1 MRISTPHQYSQLTDR
16 VMNLQSRIAQLQTNL
31 ATGKRLHKPSDDP
44 IATASVLSLGSAKG
58 LAEQH
63 RSVAEFARGNYALA
77 ENSLGEMGELLK
89 EAKKFA
95 LQGATGTTD
104 QQAREVIATQIRS
117 LQERLVSL
125 GNAKDSGGKYLFSG
139 FEVNTA
145 PFVKDSGPP
154 PTLIYQG
161 DTNVNALQVGP
172 GLSVAGNVIVE
183 QQVRQA
189 YDALQDVHDR
199 LVGGDLSGLSGISI
213 QLVDNAN
220 DAINL
225 TRGGVGASMQALES
239 AASAALRRIDEF
251 TRLISE
257 RGDADITETIV
268 DLQSTQTAYEMSLA
282 AFAGISRVSL
292 LDYLRG

>member
-117 LQERLVSL
+117 LQDRLVSL

-257 RGDADITETIV
+257 RGDANITETIV